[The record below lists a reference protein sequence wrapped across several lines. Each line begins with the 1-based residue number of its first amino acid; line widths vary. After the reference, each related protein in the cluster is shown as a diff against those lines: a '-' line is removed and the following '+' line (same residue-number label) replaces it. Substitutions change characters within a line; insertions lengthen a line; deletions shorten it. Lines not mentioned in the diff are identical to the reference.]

1 MDISFWY
8 HLVMETVTKTMK
20 AQNVI
25 HDLASLCGWRSA
37 KKKDRYRH
45 GPHRNASE

>member
-1 MDISFWY
+1 M
-8 HLVMETVTKTMK
+8 LVPSCYGDGHKDHE